1 MEQTLKKN
9 PHNDDRVWQ
18 IIEFIRGL
26 TLKRDSKDY
35 WKDFTLQ
42 FANILNTTFTGGS
55 VLFDK
60 KRNVA
65 AYKDSQGYIYDYLG
79 IREDNE
85 SKLSDF
91 VPIEC
96 LGSAK
101 VMFTNHLRMGT
112 NPNERRALMV
122 RYHYEKT
129 KKEFNYDELVEIV
142 KEYGPKVFAEY
153 DIRTDDPF
161 QIMYYKL
168 VIDKVIREDLWKEGC
183 YVDIAWEEKVK
194 SWRAAEA

>member
-1 MEQTLKKN
+1 MEQNLKKN

-79 IREDNE
+79 IREDDE

-122 RYHYEKT
+122 RYHYEET
-129 KKEFNYDELVEIV
+129 KKEFNYDELAEIV

-153 DIRTDDPF
+153 DIITDDPF

-168 VIDKVIREDLWKEGC
+168 VIDKVIREDLWKDGR

>member
-1 MEQTLKKN
+1 MEQNLKKN

-79 IREDNE
+79 IREDDE

-101 VMFTNHLRMGT
+101 VMFTNHLWMGT

-153 DIRTDDPF
+153 DIITDDPF

-168 VIDKVIREDLWKEGC
+168 VIDKVIREDLWKDGR